1 MVLIGACP
9 MGKENPKW
17 PRTGEPAT
25 DRTTRPRDSDRRDH
39 VSNVSSQYRCHVELI
54 VHDTPDAATQAAS
67 KRIAD
72 LISTVEGRV
81 SFGLAGGLAAEA
93 TYRMLRG
100 RATGWDKVD
109 AWLSDERWVP
119 PDHERSNGHMAAVT
133 LLDHVDANFIRP
145 RWSEYL
151 EPEDAA
157 AHYDA
162 RLRSIHAGRPPDL
175 IMLGMGADAHVA
187 SLFPDTPA
195 LAERSRWY
203 VANRETGDGEDRL
216 TATYPLLWS
225 ASLVL
230 VVTLGIDK
238 AVALKASF
246 EGGTPAGQL
255 SEAEGVVEWYVDR
268 DAASLL
274 S

>member
-1 MVLIGACP
+1 M
-9 MGKENPKW
+9 
-17 PRTGEPAT
+17 
-25 DRTTRPRDSDRRDH
+25 
-39 VSNVSSQYRCHVELI
+39 YRAITVVDVELL
-54 VHDTPDAATQAAS
+54 VHDTADAAVQAAS

-72 LISTVEGRV
+72 LISASEGRF
-81 SFGLAGGLAAEA
+81 SFGLAGGSAAEA

-100 RATGWDKVD
+100 RASGWDKVD

-119 PDHERSNGHMAAVT
+119 PDHERSNGRMAAVT
-133 LLDHVDANFIRP
+133 LLDHVGANFVRP
-145 RWSEYL
+145 RWSEFI

-157 AHYDA
+157 VHYEA
-162 RLRSIHAGRPPDL
+162 SLRSIHLERQPDL

-195 LAERSRWY
+195 LSERSRWY
-203 VANRETGDGEDRL
+203 VAGREAGGHEDRL

-225 ASLVL
+225 ARLIL
-230 VVTLGIDK
+230 VVTLGVEK
-238 AVALKASF
+238 ADALKASF
-246 EGGTPAGQL
+246 EDGTPAGQL
-255 SEAEGVVEWYVDR
+255 REAEGAVEWYVDR

>member
-1 MVLIGACP
+1 M
-9 MGKENPKW
+9 
-17 PRTGEPAT
+17 
-25 DRTTRPRDSDRRDH
+25 
-39 VSNVSSQYRCHVELI
+39 ELF
-54 VHDTPDAATQAAS
+54 VHETPDAAAQSAS
-67 KRIAD
+67 RRVAD
-72 LISTVEGRV
+72 LISSAEGRF
-81 SFGLAGGLAAEA
+81 SLGLAGGSAAEA

-100 RATGWDKVD
+100 RASGWGKVD

-119 PDHERSNGHMAAVT
+119 PDHEHSNGRMAAVT
-133 LLDHVDANFIRP
+133 LLDHVGANFIRP
-145 RWSEYL
+145 RWSEYM

-157 AHYDA
+157 AHYEA
-162 RLRSIHAGRPPDL
+162 RLRSIHVERPPDL
-175 IMLGMGADAHVA
+175 IMLGMGADAHIA

-195 LAERSRWY
+195 LDERSRWY
-203 VANRETGDGEDRL
+203 VANRESGHEEDRL

-230 VVTLGIDK
+230 LVTLGIEK

-246 EGGTPAGQL
+246 ENGTPAGQL
-255 SEAEGVVEWYVDR
+255 SEAKGVVEWYVDR

>member
-1 MVLIGACP
+1 M
-9 MGKENPKW
+9 
-17 PRTGEPAT
+17 
-25 DRTTRPRDSDRRDH
+25 
-39 VSNVSSQYRCHVELI
+39 ELF
-54 VHDTPDAATQAAS
+54 VHDTPDAATQSAS

-72 LISTVEGRV
+72 LISSAEGRF
-81 SFGLAGGLAAEA
+81 SFGLAGGSAAEA

-100 RATGWDKVD
+100 RASGWDKVD

-119 PDHERSNGHMAAVT
+119 PDDDRSNGRMAAVT
-133 LLDHVDANFIRP
+133 LLDHVGANFIRP
-145 RWSEYL
+145 RWSEYI
-151 EPEDAA
+151 EPPDAA
-157 AHYDA
+157 AHYEA
-162 RLRSIHAGRPPDL
+162 SLRSIHLDRPPNL
-175 IMLGMGADAHVA
+175 VMLGMGADAHIA

-203 VANRETGDGEDRL
+203 VANREASHQEDRL
-216 TATYPLLWS
+216 TVTYPLLWR
-225 ASLVL
+225 ATLIL
-230 VVTLGIDK
+230 VVTLGVEK
-238 AVALKASF
+238 AGALKASF

>member
-1 MVLIGACP
+1 M
-9 MGKENPKW
+9 
-17 PRTGEPAT
+17 
-25 DRTTRPRDSDRRDH
+25 
-39 VSNVSSQYRCHVELI
+39 ELF
-54 VHDTPDAATQAAS
+54 VHDTPDAATQSAS

-72 LISTVEGRV
+72 LISTADGRF
-81 SFGLAGGLAAEA
+81 SFGLAGGSAAEA
-93 TYRMLRG
+93 TYQMLRG
-100 RATGWDKVD
+100 RASGWDKVD

-119 PDHERSNGHMAAVT
+119 PDHERSNGRMVAVT
-133 LLDHVDANFIRP
+133 LLDHVGANFIRP
-145 RWSEYL
+145 RWSEYM

-157 AHYDA
+157 AHYEA
-162 RLRSIHAGRPPDL
+162 RLRSIHVDRPPDL

-195 LAERSRWY
+195 SAERSRWY
-203 VANRETGDGEDRL
+203 LANRETGHNEDRL
-216 TATYPLLWS
+216 TATYPLLWR
-225 ASLVL
+225 ASLLL
-230 VVTLGIDK
+230 VVTLGAEK

-246 EGGTPAGQL
+246 EDGTPAGQL

>member
-1 MVLIGACP
+1 M
-9 MGKENPKW
+9 
-17 PRTGEPAT
+17 
-25 DRTTRPRDSDRRDH
+25 
-39 VSNVSSQYRCHVELI
+39 YRCHVELF
-54 VHDTPDAATQAAS
+54 VHDNPDSATQSAS

-72 LISTVEGRV
+72 LISTAEGRF
-81 SFGLAGGLAAEA
+81 SFGLAGGSAAEA

-100 RATGWDKVD
+100 RASGWDKVD

-119 PDHERSNGHMAAVT
+119 SDHERSNGRMAAGT
-133 LLDHVDANFIRP
+133 LLDHVGATFIRP
-145 RWSEYL
+145 RWSEYM

-157 AHYDA
+157 AHYEA
-162 RLRSIHAGRPPDL
+162 SLRSIHVDGPPDL

-195 LAERSRWY
+195 LEERTRWY
-203 VANRETGDGEDRL
+203 VANRETGHDEARL

-225 ASLVL
+225 ANLVL
-230 VVTLGIDK
+230 VVTLGIEK
-238 AVALKASF
+238 AAALKASF
-246 EGGTPAGQL
+246 ENGTPAGQL